1 MIERAVAV
9 FFLLLFLGF
18 GVVAFWAVM
27 PEDLELD
34 PEAYLAAAEAYEV
47 RIIRDAYGVPHIYGK
62 RDADVAYGLAFAH
75 AEDDF
80 LTIQKVGLATRG
92 RLSAVEGIDAAPID
106 FMVQWMG
113 VWDAVDAGYESEISA
128 ETRAIAEAYAVGVN
142 HYAALHPEA
151 VLPGAIPFS
160 GRDIVAGFAFKTPL
174 FYGFQQ
180 VMLELFE
187 EDRQRDLA
195 LSPTENAF
203 HLTDVPQPIL
213 GSNAVAVGPGRSA
226 DGATRLLINSHQPY
240 TGPVAWYEVR
250 LHSEEGW
257 DVAGGVFP
265 GGPVMLHGANRH
277 LAWASTVNQPDLAD
291 VYVLDVDPDDQNRYR
306 LDGEWRAFEQG
317 EASFAVKLLG
327 RLRWTVTRELLKSM
341 HGPVLRRPHGTY
353 GIRFVGM
360 GEIRGVE
367 QYMRMNKARSVDEWR
382 DAMRMQALP
391 SINFVYADEVG
402 NMGYVYNARFPKR
415 REGWDWKGYL
425 PGDRSDLVWTEYHT
439 YDEAPQL
446 MNPSSQ
452 VVTNANSDPFHA
464 TVGEENLKREN
475 YPESFG
481 IERRMTNRALRALE
495 LYGGDDSITAEE
507 FRAYKFDKRYS
518 AKSAAREIVATIL
531 AADPETLGDD
541 PDYAEAREL
550 LAAWD
555 FTATAA
561 SRTAPIAII
570 SLTPVV
576 VAMMKEEPPLDPLD
590 TFRDAVA
597 VLRQHHGRLDPTWG
611 EVNRFHR
618 GDLELPAD
626 GGPDVLR
633 ALEAFV
639 LDEDGTYSVKSGDS
653 LVMFVEWDAEGKQRV
668 ETVHQYGSATL
679 DRASPHFADQ
689 VPLFLS
695 EGTKKV
701 LWTLEEL
708 LPTATRDYRPGE
720 SG

>member
-1 MIERAVAV
+1 MIKRVVAV
-9 FFLLLFLGF
+9 LFLVLFF
-18 GVVAFWAVM
+18 GLGIVAFWAVM

-34 PEAYLAAAEAYEV
+34 PEAYLAAATLYDV
-47 RIIRDAYGVPHIYGK
+47 RIIRDAYGVPHIYGQ
-62 RDADVAYGLAFAH
+62 RDVDVAYGLAFAH

-80 LTIQKVGLATRG
+80 LTIQKVNLATRG
-92 RLSAVEGIDAAPID
+92 RLAAVDGLDAAPID

-113 VWDAVDAGYESEISA
+113 IRDAVEMGYQSQLSA
-128 ETRAIAEAYAVGVN
+128 ETRGIAEAYAVGLN
-142 HYAALHPEA
+142 HYAALHLDE
-151 VLPGAIPFS
+151 VLPGAIPVT
-160 GRDIVAGFAFKTPL
+160 GRDIVAGFTFKAPL

-195 LSPTENAF
+195 LSPTERAF

-265 GGPVMLHGANRH
+265 GGPVMLHGANH
-277 LAWASTVNQPDLAD
+277 DLAWASTVNQPDLAD
-291 VYVLDVDPDDQNRYR
+291 VYVLDVDPQDPSRYR
-306 LDGEWRAFEQG
+306 LDGEWRKFEQA
-317 EASFAVKLLG
+317 EASFAIKLLG
-327 RLRWTVTRELLKSM
+327 RLRWKVTRELLKSA
-341 HGPVLRRPHGTY
+341 HGPALRRPHGTY
-353 GIRFVGM
+353 GVRFVGM
-360 GEIRGVE
+360 GEIRGLE
-367 QYMRMNKARSVDEWR
+367 QYLRMNKARDLAEWR

-391 SINFVYADEVG
+391 SINFVYADREG
-402 NMGYVYNARFPKR
+402 NIGYVYNARFPKR
-415 REGWDWKGYL
+415 PKGWDWKGYL
-425 PGDRSDLVWTEYHT
+425 PGDRSDLIWTEFHGF
-439 YDEAPQL
+439 DEVPQL
-446 MNPSSQ
+446 MNPASQ
-452 VVTNANSDPFHA
+452 VVVNANSSPFRA
-464 TVGEENLKREN
+464 TAGPENLHREDF
-475 YPESFG
+475 PESHG

-495 LYGGDDSITAEE
+495 LYGGDESITAEE
-507 FRAYKFDKRYS
+507 FHAYKFDKRYS

-531 AADPETLGDD
+531 AVDPAEPGGD
-541 PDYAEAREL
+541 PDYREAREL

-555 FTATAA
+555 FTAQAE
-561 SRTAPIAII
+561 SRTAPIAIL
-570 SLTPVV
+570 SLTPVI
-576 VAMMKEEPPLDPLD
+576 VAMMKGEPAPDPVE
-590 TFRDAVA
+590 TFRNAVA
-597 VLRQHHGRLDPTWG
+597 VLRRHHGRLDPTWG
-611 EVNRFHR
+611 EVNRFRR

-639 LDEDGTYSVKSGDS
+639 LDEDGTYSVISGDS
-653 LVMFVEWDAEGKQRV
+653 LVMFVEWDAEGRQRI

-679 DRASPHFADQ
+679 DRSSPHYADQ
-689 VPLFLS
+689 VPLFLG
-695 EGTKKV
+695 ERTKKV